1 MNRLRL
7 LIVGAAG
14 AVFGLGLVLTSGILN
29 FAASA
34 GHWDVTDLFMDMA
47 ARQSV
52 TARSIGIHAPPLDD
66 PRRIRRGAGHYEM
79 VCAAC
84 HGSPS
89 RPAASI
95 AANLTPKPPDLV
107 EQMQRWRP
115 AERVFWTVKH
125 GIKRT
130 AMPAWPTQHRD
141 DEVWDMVAFL
151 RVIGSMSATDYL
163 ELAGD
168 GRGPRCANCHG
179 EDGTGRDG
187 AFPRLDILSPDY
199 IADALR
205 AFRDGTR
212 ASGTMITAASG
223 LTDAEIDAL
232 AQAYGRQV
240 VETASSPVSEGERI
254 ATSGIPERDIAAC
267 DSCHGTSAR
276 PDFPR
281 LAGQGADYIIRQV
294 ELFNTLGEARGGRY
308 AELMARAVSGI
319 TPQELH
325 MVATWYAQ
333 QEMDSAGY

>member
-14 AVFGLGLVLTSGILN
+14 AVFGLGLLLTSGILN

-52 TARSIGIHAPPLDD
+52 TARSIGIHAPELDD

-130 AMPAWPTQHRD
+130 AMPAWPTQDRD

-151 RVIGSMSATDYL
+151 RVIGSMSAAEYL
-163 ELAGD
+163 DLAGD
-168 GRGPRCANCHG
+168 GRGPNCSACHG

-187 AFPRLDILSPDY
+187 AFPRLDILSLDY

-205 AFRDGTR
+205 AFRDGKR

-223 LTDAEIDAL
+223 LTDAEIVEL
-232 AQAYGRQV
+232 AQTYGR
-240 VETASSPVSEGERI
+240 EAAPASSSPVSEGERI
-254 ATSGIPERDIAAC
+254 ANFGIPDRDIAAC
-267 DSCHGTSAR
+267 ESCHGATAR
-276 PDFPR
+276 RDFPR
-281 LAGQGADYIIRQV
+281 LAGQNADYIITQV
-294 ELFNTLGEARGGRY
+294 ELFNTLGEARGGRH
-308 AELMARAVSGI
+308 AELMAKAIAGI
-319 TPQELH
+319 SPEEVH

-333 QEMDSAGY
+333 QAPEPD